1 MSQVA
6 NTFWDSRVE
15 RVSPVAGLG
24 AERVRGTARV
34 KAIAKRKDRSRLLV
48 DAVILTIVLASGA
61 TCTSIYLKARGELD
75 AARTKHSAA
84 SEKFEDLTIK
94 VQKLERDVNQL
105 RTDSRVI
112 EQFARQKFGFVRA
125 GDVVIKVAE
134 PGELSGLNEERG
146 LKTEGVAQNRES
158 SKSKRQNGENRPVR
172 MATLTSGT
180 SGSYT
185 AASN

>member
-1 MSQVA
+1 MSQAA

-15 RVSPVAGLG
+15 RVG
-24 AERVRGTARV
+24 AERVGARV
-34 KAIAKRKDRSRLLV
+34 GGVAKVKPIAKQRDRSRLLV

-61 TCTSIYLKARGELD
+61 TCISIYLKARGELD

-105 RTDSRVI
+105 KNDSRVI
-112 EQFARQKFGFVRA
+112 EQVARQKFGFVRA

-134 PGELSGLNEERG
+134 PGELNG
-146 LKTEGVAQNRES
+146 LKEEHGLKSEGVAQNRENT
-158 SKSKRQNGENRPVR
+158 SKSQNGENRPVR
-172 MATLTSGT
+172 MATLTPGT
-180 SGSYT
+180 SATYT